1 MKINSNAS
9 MAIMFATLLSVGII
23 TSAFAYNPIQSH
35 LDFGE
40 TNTDVTNLQTFF
52 KDNSSIYPEGLI
64 TGYFGSLTRSSVQ
77 RFQAQYGLDQ
87 VGRVGP
93 MTQSK
98 INSLIA
104 SGGWVATDMSGP
116 SFSSVSKSANNT
128 SVTFS
133 WNTNELARA
142 KVFYNTSPVTMNEGD
157 INSSGFGQ
165 TNGWVSTNDNI
176 ARTSQQVTVS
186 GLHPNT
192 QYYYVLVATDLQG
205 NVSVWNPNLTVV
217 TNQ

>member
-1 MKINSNAS
+1 MKKINMGAFALVSVLATFGAAS
-9 MAIMFATLLSVGII
+9 T
-23 TSAFAYNPIQSH
+23 AFAYSTIQSQ

-40 TNTDVTNLQTFF
+40 TNSDVTSLQTFF
-52 KDNSSIYPEGLI
+52 ADNASIYPEGLV
-64 TGYFGSLTRSSVQ
+64 TGYFGGLTRSAVQ

-116 SFSSVSKSANNT
+116 ALSSVTQSVNNT

-133 WNTNELARA
+133 WNTNEAA
-142 KVFYNTSPVTMNEGD
+142 TSKVFYNTSPVTMNEGD
-157 INSSGFGQ
+157 INSNGFGS
-165 TNGWVSTNDNI
+165 TNGWTSMNDGV

-192 QYYYVLVATDLQG
+192 QYYYVLVSTDLKG
-205 NVSVWNPNLTVV
+205 NVSVWNPNMTFV